1 MEAWSTAQSRKYL
14 WERNS
19 LFYLPAV
26 HGTYEAFSAYVAN
39 LTSHT
44 TKAGKKNRRRAKS
57 DHHRTDLVNGIWGPL
72 HTESIEPIGP
82 DPPSFASPESEAWGL
97 SEPADL
103 IAAGPIFDTTSLIL
117 PIELS
122 GYPPSSPSSSNS
134 KSTNPNEYSKIP
146 IRQLS
151 TLSVVGYSKR
161 LARAMHHVLV
171 TLGPHSSSSSSDP
184 SQQSTANDSTANP
197 SSAPGIH
204 LDAAKFAPTT
214 ALQHGLKAVSVPLPW
229 YLDLARL
236 HGDIDAELNGG
247 RFGGGRDKA
256 GNWVG
261 GWPSNPL
268 GTNDDGDG
276 KNTDAGADHS
286 SPPPSKRQPPGT
298 GDARARIAKA
308 KDQAK
313 DKAKENAKAK
323 GKAQKRAASSAA
335 GPSLPPF
342 QKRDGNSGVD
352 VGSSIMARRLAH
364 LLDIE
369 KRVTF
374 PLDGLEG
381 FMHVKRQAEDAETKK
396 QDEEKKR
403 RRKEA
408 KERGEGGEEE
418 EKKKVV
424 TEDPGFGDELY
435 KRWIGYGKDE
445 REKLC
450 LPAML
455 LGPVG
460 GV

>member
-26 HGTYEAFSAYVAN
+26 HGSYEGFSAYVAN

-44 TKAGKKNRRRAKS
+44 PKAGKKNHRHAKNDQS
-57 DHHRTDLVNGIWGPL
+57 PADLRNGIWGPL
-72 HTESIEPIGP
+72 YTQGIEPIGP
-82 DPPSFASPESEAWGL
+82 DPPPFASPESEAWGL

-103 IAAGPIFDTTSLIL
+103 IAAGPIFDTTVLTL

-122 GYPPSSPSSSNS
+122 GYPPPSPASSSS
-134 KSTNPNEYSKIP
+134 KSTNPNEFTKMP

-161 LARAMHHVLV
+161 LTRAMHHVLV
-171 TLGPHSSSSSSDP
+171 TLGPYSSSSSNHNH
-184 SQQSTANDSTANP
+184 QSTTNESTTNPPATHP
-197 SSAPGIH
+197 SSPGIH

-236 HGDIDAELNGG
+236 HKDIDAEINGG
-247 RFGGGRDKA
+247 RFGGNRDKS

-268 GTNDDGDG
+268 GTDDSGD
-276 KNTDAGADHS
+276 DADHS
-286 SPPPSKRQPPGT
+286 SSSPQKRQQPGT

-308 KDQAK
+308 K
-313 DKAKENAKAK
+313 AKARR
-323 GKAQKRAASSAA
+323 RAAAGAA
-335 GPSLPPF
+335 LPPF
-342 QKRDGNSGVD
+342 LKRDSDGGGGISDGI
-352 VGSSIMARRLAH
+352 SSSVMARRLAH

-381 FMHVKRQAEDAETKK
+381 FMHVKRQAEEAEAKK
-396 QDEEKKR
+396 QDEEKRR
-403 RRKEA
+403 RRKEQA
-408 KERGEGGEEE
+408 ERGEQQDE
-418 EKKKVV
+418 EKTAKKV
-424 TEDPGFGDELY
+424 EDPGFGDELY
-435 KRWIGYGKDE
+435 KRWVGYGKDE
-445 REKLC
+445 KEKLC
-450 LPAML
+450 LPAMV